1 MNRVFKV
8 RDLIA
13 GLLDIGAN
21 LDDELVVQDDQDGYR
36 LFDFSIDFVSNV
48 QNLNGELV
56 KEIRFVINQD

>member
-8 RDLIA
+8 RDLIN

-21 LDDELVVQDDQDGYR
+21 LDDELVVQDDQDAYR
-36 LFDFSIDFVSNV
+36 LFDFYIDFVSDV

-56 KEIRFVINQD
+56 KEIRFVIKQD